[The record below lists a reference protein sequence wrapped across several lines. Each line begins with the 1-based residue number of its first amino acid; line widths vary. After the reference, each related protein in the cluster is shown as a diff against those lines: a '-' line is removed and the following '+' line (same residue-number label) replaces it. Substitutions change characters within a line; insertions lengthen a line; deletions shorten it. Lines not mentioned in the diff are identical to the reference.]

1 MSGLHCNY
9 NSNHSNEHIFK
20 FQKHYS
26 LSIRAIVCENTWRVS
41 LVLVFCQSAE
51 STVVV
56 AAERVDDTVLGQ
68 AEGVHPSGTN
78 GHHRFAIQGGHDLRL
93 RGFHNAR
100 AQAELK
106 IIITYVMI
114 NRLKKAKGLTNNNCN
129 IRNDKSVEKSSMP
142 NRK

>member
-78 GHHRFAIQGGHDLRL
+78 GHHRFAIQRGHDLQLPR
-93 RGFHNAR
+93 FHHIR
-100 AQAELK
+100 SQAQLK
-106 IIITYVMI
+106 IIVTYVMI
-114 NRLKKAKGLTNNNCN
+114 SWFAKKF
-129 IRNDKSVEKSSMP
+129 
-142 NRK
+142 